1 MSNKNI
7 SIGGIEMKK
16 YTKPVIVSNNEIDE
30 ETHENTVGVLP
41 FAVAA
46 ITAAASLKQLLGDDK
61 ALTESVKYL
70 RKVG

>member
-1 MSNKNI
+1 
-7 SIGGIEMKK
+7 MKK
-16 YTKPVIVSNNEIDE
+16 YTKPIIISNSEMNG
-30 ETHENTVGVLP
+30 ETHESTVGVLP